1 MFEAP
6 LTTTATAA
14 SRQCMSYVF
23 STVVYFEVCLGFAKG
38 PPPPFLCTTTFYNVP
53 QDHRVHFHKKRR
65 SCKMQMKTG
74 KSSLFL
80 LWVEL
85 GDTMRVVK
93 VVRLVPNALAS
104 EWKAAFYYVDWGL
117 TCGTAKER
125 ARDDADE
132 CQNEDGGGAT
142 CRLPKTYCS
151 FERVSDCQGGA
162 LQHAT
167 TRCKILSFWS
177 KCILLS
183 ISFNFRLTSFE
194 PNWKRKTKP
203 SKRKLERPSMRHRR
217 RTAFPT
223 NSVICEIKLTSKTGK
238 LTCCKER

>member
-1 MFEAP
+1 
-6 LTTTATAA
+6 
-14 SRQCMSYVF
+14 
-23 STVVYFEVCLGFAKG
+23 
-38 PPPPFLCTTTFYNVP
+38 
-53 QDHRVHFHKKRR
+53 
-65 SCKMQMKTG
+65 MQMKTNW
-74 KSSLFL
+74 KKFSFL

-167 TRCKILSFWS
+167 TRCKTLVFGQNVSFFQF
-177 KCILLS
+177 LS
-183 ISFNFRLTSFE
+183 ILGWRASSQIGREKQNHRKENWSGPPCDTGEE
-194 PNWKRKTKP
+194 PHFQRTRWSARSNWHQ
-203 SKRKLERPSMRHRR
+203 RPES
-217 RTAFPT
+217 
-223 NSVICEIKLTSKTGK
+223 
-238 LTCCKER
+238 